1 MVICEHSKKPSNA
14 VIGPKGQVRH
24 SLWTIARLLAW
35 SADYLKS
42 QGFDTPRLEG
52 ELLLATA
59 LEVRRI
65 DLYLDF
71 QRPLGPSE
79 LADFKKLL
87 FRRLGHEPMAYIIG
101 RKAFYTLELAV
112 GPGALIPRPETETLV
127 EAALDLLPGPPEDAG
142 LEILDLGTGCGPVV
156 LSLAADRPGL
166 QLTAADIS
174 TEALDQ
180 CRANA
185 KTLAQEVCIEFLC
198 GDLFS
203 PLTGRRFDLIVMN
216 PPYVS
221 LGEYAGLAP
230 EITDYEPAAAL
241 LAGEDGLDLIAR
253 LIAQAPDYL
262 KERGWLLFEMGAG
275 QGAAVKELLAAGPWE
290 EIAIHLD
297 LAGRDRVGAARLKER
312 G

>member
-1 MVICEHSKKPSNA
+1 MSI
-14 VIGPKGQVRH
+14 
-24 SLWTIARLLAW
+24 WTIARLLAW
-35 SADYLKS
+35 STEYLKS
-42 QGFDTPRLEG
+42 QGFATPRLEG

-59 LEVRRI
+59 LEVSRI

-71 QRPLGPSE
+71 QRPLGPNE

-87 FRRLGHEPMAYIIG
+87 TRRLDHEPMAYIIG
-101 RKAFYTLELAV
+101 RKAFYTLDLAV

-127 EAALDLLPGPPEDAG
+127 EAALDLLSGSPEDSG
-142 LEILDLGTGCGPVV
+142 LEVLDLGTGCGPVV
-156 LSLAADRPGL
+156 LTLAAGRPGL
-166 QLTAADIS
+166 QLTAADVS
-174 TEALDQ
+174 PEALDQ

-185 KTLAQEVCIEFLC
+185 KALAQEECIEFLC

-221 LGEYAGLAP
+221 LGEYADLAP
-230 EITDYEPAAAL
+230 EITDHEPAAAL

-290 EIAIHLD
+290 KIAVHPD
-297 LAGRDRVGAARLKER
+297 LAGRDRVGAARLRE
-312 G
+312 GD

>member
-1 MVICEHSKKPSNA
+1 MAI
-14 VIGPKGQVRH
+14 
-24 SLWTIARLLAW
+24 WTITRLVSW
-35 SADYLKS
+35 STEYLKS
-42 QGFDTPRLEG
+42 QGFATPRLEG

-71 QRPLGPSE
+71 QRPLGPNE

-87 FRRLGHEPMAYIIG
+87 TRRLNHEPMAYIIG

-127 EAALDLLPGPPEDAG
+127 EAALDLLPSPPEDAG
-142 LEILDLGTGCGPVV
+142 LEVLDLGTGCGPVV
-156 LSLAADRPGL
+156 LTLAALRPGL

-185 KTLAQEVCIEFLC
+185 KALAQEECIEFLC

-203 PLTGRRFDLIVMN
+203 PLPGRRFDLIVMN

-221 LGEYAGLAP
+221 LGEYADLAP

-253 LIAQAPDYL
+253 LIAQAPDHL
-262 KERGWLLFEMGAG
+262 KEMGWLLFEMGAG
-275 QGAAVKELLAAGPWE
+275 QGAAVKKLLAAGPWE
-290 EIAIHLD
+290 EIAIHPD
-297 LAGRDRVGAARLKER
+297 LAGRDRVGAARLRE
-312 G
+312 GG